1 MDGMDGIDGMLLIK
15 AFSQSFIL
23 GCPDHWLWQ
32 LTDDNDEGGAT
43 KNAKS
48 NQIKIE
54 HDLGWES
61 LVSVSKFWGSSNV
74 ALKRLAGILYGWI
87 CWVFLFLYSSFMGV
101 SIPRV
106 PENVSYEIIWFPY
119 GVYGCVVCT
128 SNVSLKMFP
137 LNILFEILWFPYSRF
152 PLGRSPHLSPSP
164 LGSRSYIEISSL
176 PSLSQDEGS
185 SSRRG
190 MDSHFSPIPH
200 PAGSLRPYF
209 TQFLSKTQLSSPM

>member
-1 MDGMDGIDGMLLIK
+1 MPYPSSTWARAEGDVMDGMDGIDGMLLIK

-74 ALKRLAGILYGWI
+74 ALKRFAGILYGWI

-101 SIPRV
+101 SILCV
-106 PENVSYEIIWFPY
+106 SENVSYEIIWFPY
-119 GVYGCVVCT
+119 GVYGCIQCI
-128 SNVSLKMFP
+128 SKDVSFEYFVWDSLVSIFTFP
-137 LNILFEILWFPYSRF
+137 AGQIAA
-152 PLGRSPHLSPSP
+152 
-164 LGSRSYIEISSL
+164 
-176 PSLSQDEGS
+176 SLSISIRQ
-185 SSRRG
+185 
-190 MDSHFSPIPH
+190 
-200 PAGSLRPYF
+200 SLLYWDFISALIKSGWR
-209 TQFLSKTQLSSPM
+209 

>member
-1 MDGMDGIDGMLLIK
+1 MRFRNALSIIDLSPCRVQGDVMDGMDGIDGMLLIK

-74 ALKRLAGILYGWI
+74 ALKWLASLRLNLLG
-87 CWVFLFLYSSFMGV
+87 FLV
-101 SIPRV
+101 SI
-106 PENVSYEIIWFPY
+106 FKF
-119 GVYGCVVCT
+119 YGCVHPTCLWKCFLWDYLVSIWGLWVC
-128 SNVSLKMFP
+128 SVYIQCISKDVSFEYFVWDSLVSIFTFP
-137 LNILFEILWFPYSRF
+137 AGQIAA
-152 PLGRSPHLSPSP
+152 
-164 LGSRSYIEISSL
+164 
-176 PSLSQDEGS
+176 SLSISIRQPLLYWDFISALIKSGW
-185 SSRRG
+185 R
-190 MDSHFSPIPH
+190 
-200 PAGSLRPYF
+200 
-209 TQFLSKTQLSSPM
+209 